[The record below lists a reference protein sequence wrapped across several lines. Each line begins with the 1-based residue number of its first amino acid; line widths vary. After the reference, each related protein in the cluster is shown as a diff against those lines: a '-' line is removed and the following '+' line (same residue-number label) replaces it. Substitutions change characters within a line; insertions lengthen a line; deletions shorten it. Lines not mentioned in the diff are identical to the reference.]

1 MVGPTRMMVEPM
13 PFPFLP
19 TGAIVAAT
27 VLGGAIAGFVA
38 AMMALDKAGSRIF
51 GAVVSGVVAGARG
64 WRDGVTGG
72 SDTHSSDGSSGWSL
86 RSTAVLAARETARR
100 RIAEATLRDAPAE
113 RPVEGPGQVIE
124 DGVEPIETLDR
135 VRPRVR

>member
-1 MVGPTRMMVEPM
+1 MMVEPM

-19 TGAIVAAT
+19 TGALVAAT

-64 WRDGVTGG
+64 WRDSLPSG
-72 SDTHSSDGSSGWSL
+72 SDAPSSDGSSPWGL
-86 RSTAVLAARETARR
+86 RSTAVLAARESARR
-100 RIAEATLRDAPAE
+100 RNAEAARLDTQAGPPA
-113 RPVEGPGQVIE
+113 GGTGLITE

>member
-1 MVGPTRMMVEPM
+1 MMVEPM

-19 TGAIVAAT
+19 TGALVAAT

-51 GAVVSGVVAGARG
+51 GAVVSGVVAGARS
-64 WRDGVTGG
+64 WRDGAGAG
-72 SDTHSSDGSSGWSL
+72 SDAHSSEGSSPWGP
-86 RSTAVLAARETARR
+86 RSTVVLAAREAARR
-100 RIAEATLRDAPAE
+100 RTAEATRHDDPADLPDL
-113 RPVEGPGQVIE
+113 PVEGPGELTE